1 MANPLEVE
9 SLAYSP
15 GRAAEVLGCSR
26 PFIYTLI
33 DEGEIRAF
41 KIKART
47 FIARS
52 ELEAFVQ
59 RNLQKAQEAA

>member
-1 MANPLEVE
+1 MDRPDRTDA
-9 SLAYSP
+9 LAYSP
-15 GRAAEVLGCSR
+15 GRAAEIIGCSR

-33 DEGEIRAF
+33 KEQELRSF

-52 ELEAFVQ
+52 ELESFVQ
-59 RNLQKAQEAA
+59 RNLQKQEAA

>member
-1 MANPLEVE
+1 MGKPVDA
-9 SLAYSP
+9 LAYSP
-15 GRAAEVLGCSR
+15 RQAAEVLGCSR

-33 DEGEIRAF
+33 DEGEIRPF

-52 ELEAFVQ
+52 ELEAFVE
-59 RNLQKAQEAA
+59 RNLAKQQEAA